1 MLDAAATMQLPRL
14 AEHFA
19 GVTHRP
25 RGSSAFATAPDRAFR
40 CEDGQWIGVS
50 VGSDD
55 QWQRLCDLLG
65 RTDLASDRRFGTNAS
80 RVEHREELEALLADE
95 FAAMPRAY
103 WELFLSRADVPW
115 GAPMH
120 WEHLRHHEQVL
131 ANDYLVEV
139 PTVAWGTVWT
149 GGPPWRFS
157 KTPAQMV
164 GAPIPGIDTDELRED
179 VDRAKAGE
187 Q

>member
-14 AEHFA
+14 AEHFG
-19 GVTHRP
+19 GVTHQP

-40 CEDGQWIGVS
+40 CQDAQWIGVS
-50 VGSDD
+50 VSSEE
-55 QWQRLCDLLG
+55 QWRRLCDLLAKPE
-65 RTDLASDRRFGTNAS
+65 LASDPRFATNAA
-80 RVEHREELEALLADE
+80 RVEHRDALEDLLAAD
-95 FAAMPRAY
+95 FASKPRAY
-103 WELFLSRADVPW
+103 WELFLTRAGVPC
-115 GAPMH
+115 GTPMQ

-157 KTPAQMV
+157 KTAARME
-164 GAPIPGIDTDELRED
+164 GAPIPGIDTDELRDD
-179 VDRAKAGE
+179 VERAKAGE